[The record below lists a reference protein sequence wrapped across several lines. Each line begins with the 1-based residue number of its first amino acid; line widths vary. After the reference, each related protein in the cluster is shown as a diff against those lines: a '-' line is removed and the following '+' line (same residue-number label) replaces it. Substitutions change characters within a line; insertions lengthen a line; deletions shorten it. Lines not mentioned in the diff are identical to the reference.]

1 MQRRCEG
8 WDYKGRGIY
17 MLTLVVRDR
26 QPLLCT
32 IEEDGNEVRTE
43 LTEVGRAVI
52 EETEHIAAIYPQ
64 IRILCRQIMPDHL
77 HLLLFVEEALP
88 VHLTSVVSGFKLG
101 CNKGYWNSLAE
112 LANTEHCGDEKEDTE
127 RINGEEIPLAE
138 LANTEHCGEEKEDTG
153 RINGEKIPLAEL
165 ANTEHRGDEKED
177 TERINGEEIPLAEL
191 ANTEHCG
198 EEKEDTERINGE
210 EIPLAELANTEHRGE
225 EKENTGR
232 INGEEKGETQRAV
245 SCAADFCEA
254 EKKDTQARRIGLWA
268 DGYHD
273 RILFHKGQLD
283 ALIHY
288 IKDNPRRLALKRA
301 NPELFKIRQHL
312 QIEGM
317 SFTAMGNIFL
327 ADYPQKAVIQCSR
340 KLHQA
345 EIDAKKA
352 ECLGEAAKG
361 MVFVSAA
368 ISEGEK
374 QICRAVREAGHPVV
388 VLLEKGFPKPENPN
402 YKYFKPKGVYF
413 EACAAGKLLLLEPEK
428 ELFEQAEIE
437 AEVVV
442 KAGNIP
448 HETLRYRFL
457 ALNAI
462 AERICTGEKKPT

>member
-1 MQRRCEG
+1 
-8 WDYKGRGIY
+8 

-32 IEEDGNEVRTE
+32 IEEDEKGLCAVSTE
-43 LTEVGRAVI
+43 IGRAVL
-52 EETEHIAAIYPQ
+52 EETEHITKIYPQ

-101 CNKGYWNSLAE
+101 CNRGYWNSLA
-112 LANTEHCGDEKEDTE
+112 K
-127 RINGEEIPLAE
+127 
-138 LANTEHCGEEKEDTG
+138 
-153 RINGEKIPLAEL
+153 L
-165 ANTEHRGDEKED
+165 ANTEHRREGAD
-177 TERINGEEIPLAEL
+177 TERINEEKIPLAKL
-191 ANTEHCG
+191 ADTEHRREEADTERRCG
-198 EEKEDTERINGE
+198 EENDKKQT
-210 EIPLAELANTEHRGE
+210 
-225 EKENTGR
+225 
-232 INGEEKGETQRAV
+232 AV
-245 SCAADFCEA
+245 SCAADLCEA
-254 EKKDTQARRIGLWA
+254 EKKDTQARRTGLWA

-301 NPELFKIRQHL
+301 NPGLFKIRQHL
-312 QIEGM
+312 QIAGM

-374 QICRAVREAGHPVV
+374 QICRAVREAGHPIM
-388 VLLEKGFPKPENPN
+388 VLLEKGFPKPEDPN
-402 YKYFKPKGVYF
+402 YKYFKPQGVYF

-428 ELFEQAEIE
+428 ELYEQAEIE
-437 AEVVV
+437 AEVVA

-448 HETLRYRFL
+448 HEALRYRFL

-462 AERICTGEKKPT
+462 AERICGEETPATEVPGTEHR

>member
-1 MQRRCEG
+1 
-8 WDYKGRGIY
+8 

-32 IEEDGNEVRTE
+32 IEEDEKGLCAVSTE
-43 LTEVGRAVI
+43 IGRAVL
-52 EETEHIAAIYPQ
+52 EETEHITKIYPQ

-77 HLLLFVEEALP
+77 HLLLFVGEALP

-101 CNKGYWNSLAE
+101 CNRGYWNSLAN
-112 LANTEHCGDEKEDTE
+112 LTDTEHRREEADTE
-127 RINGEEIPLAE
+127 RRNE
-138 LANTEHCGEEKEDTG
+138 
-153 RINGEKIPLAEL
+153 EKIPLA
-165 ANTEHRGDEKED
+165 K
-177 TERINGEEIPLAEL
+177 
-191 ANTEHCG
+191 
-198 EEKEDTERINGE
+198 
-210 EIPLAELANTEHRGE
+210 LANTEHRGE
-225 EKENTGR
+225 EADTER
-232 INGEEKGETQRAV
+232 RCGEENDKKQTAV
-245 SCAADFCEA
+245 SCTADLCEA
-254 EKKDTQARRIGLWA
+254 EKKDTQARRTGLWA

-301 NPELFKIRQHL
+301 NPGLFKIRQHL
-312 QIEGM
+312 QIAGM
-317 SFTAMGNIFL
+317 SFTAMGNIFF

-374 QICRAVREAGHPVV
+374 QICRVVREAGHPIM
-388 VLLEKGFPKPENPN
+388 VLLEKGFPKPEDPN
-402 YKYFKPKGVYF
+402 YKYFKPQGVYF

-428 ELFEQAEIE
+428 ELYEEAEIE
-437 AEVVV
+437 AEVVA

-448 HETLRYRFL
+448 HEALRYRFL

-462 AERICTGEKKPT
+462 AERICGEETPASEEPGTGNR

>member
-1 MQRRCEG
+1 
-8 WDYKGRGIY
+8 

-32 IEEDGNEVRTE
+32 IEEDEKGLCAVSTE
-43 LTEVGRAVI
+43 IGRAVL
-52 EETEHIAAIYPQ
+52 EETEHITKIYPQ

-101 CNKGYWNSLAE
+101 CNRGYWNSLA
-112 LANTEHCGDEKEDTE
+112 K
-127 RINGEEIPLAE
+127 
-138 LANTEHCGEEKEDTG
+138 
-153 RINGEKIPLAEL
+153 L
-165 ANTEHRGDEKED
+165 ANTEHRREEAD
-177 TERINGEEIPLAEL
+177 TERINEEKIPLA
-191 ANTEHCG
+191 
-198 EEKEDTERINGE
+198 K
-210 EIPLAELANTEHRGE
+210 LANTEHRGE
-225 EKENTGR
+225 EADTER
-232 INGEEKGETQRAV
+232 RCGEENDKKQTAV
-245 SCAADFCEA
+245 SCAADLCEA
-254 EKKDTQARRIGLWA
+254 EKKDTQARRTGLWA

-301 NPELFKIRQHL
+301 NPGLFKIRQHL
-312 QIEGM
+312 QIAGM
-317 SFTAMGNIFL
+317 SFTAMGNIFF

-374 QICRAVREAGHPVV
+374 QICRAVREAGHPIM
-388 VLLEKGFPKPENPN
+388 VLLEKGFPKPEDPN
-402 YKYFKPKGVYF
+402 YKYFKPQGVYF

-428 ELFEQAEIE
+428 ELYEQAEIE
-437 AEVVV
+437 AEVVA

-448 HETLRYRFL
+448 HEALRYRFL

-462 AERICTGEKKPT
+462 AERICGEETPASEEPGTEHRGQGGE

>member
-1 MQRRCEG
+1 MAEDGHTYNEVSHSMQRRCEG

-32 IEEDGNEVRTE
+32 IEEDEKGLCAVSTE
-43 LTEVGRAVI
+43 IGRAVL
-52 EETEHIAAIYPQ
+52 EETEHITKIYPQ

-101 CNKGYWNSLAE
+101 CNRGYWNSLAKI
-112 LANTEHCGDEKEDTE
+112 ANTEHRREEADTE
-127 RINGEEIPLAE
+127 RINE
-138 LANTEHCGEEKEDTG
+138 
-153 RINGEKIPLAEL
+153 EKIPLA
-165 ANTEHRGDEKED
+165 K
-177 TERINGEEIPLAEL
+177 
-191 ANTEHCG
+191 
-198 EEKEDTERINGE
+198 
-210 EIPLAELANTEHRGE
+210 LANTEHRGE
-225 EKENTGR
+225 GADTER
-232 INGEEKGETQRAV
+232 RCGEENDKKQTAV
-245 SCAADFCEA
+245 SCAADLCEA
-254 EKKDTQARRIGLWA
+254 EKKDTQARRTGLWA

-301 NPELFKIRQHL
+301 NPGLFKIRQHL
-312 QIEGM
+312 QIAGM
-317 SFTAMGNIFL
+317 SFTAMGNIFF

-374 QICRAVREAGHPVV
+374 QICRAVREAGHPIM
-388 VLLEKGFPKPENPN
+388 VLLEKGFPKPEDPN
-402 YKYFKPKGVYF
+402 YKYFKPQGVYF

-428 ELFEQAEIE
+428 ELYEQTEIE
-437 AEVVV
+437 AEVVA

-448 HETLRYRFL
+448 HEALRYRFL

-462 AERICTGEKKPT
+462 AERICGEETPATEVPGTGHR

>member
-1 MQRRCEG
+1 
-8 WDYKGRGIY
+8 

-32 IEEDGNEVRTE
+32 IEEDEKGLCAVSTE
-43 LTEVGRAVI
+43 IGRAVL
-52 EETEHIAAIYPQ
+52 EETEHITKIYPQ

-101 CNKGYWNSLAE
+101 CNRGYWNSLA
-112 LANTEHCGDEKEDTE
+112 K
-127 RINGEEIPLAE
+127 
-138 LANTEHCGEEKEDTG
+138 
-153 RINGEKIPLAEL
+153 L
-165 ANTEHRGDEKED
+165 ANTEHRREEAD
-177 TERINGEEIPLAEL
+177 TERINEEKIPLA
-191 ANTEHCG
+191 
-198 EEKEDTERINGE
+198 K
-210 EIPLAELANTEHRGE
+210 LANTEHRREGADTERRCGE
-225 EKENTGR
+225 ENDKKQT
-232 INGEEKGETQRAV
+232 AV
-245 SCAADFCEA
+245 SCAADLCEA
-254 EKKDTQARRIGLWA
+254 EKKDTQARRTGLWA

-301 NPELFKIRQHL
+301 NPGLFKIRQHL
-312 QIEGM
+312 QIAGM
-317 SFTAMGNIFL
+317 SFTAMGNIFF

-374 QICRAVREAGHPVV
+374 QICRAVREAGHPIM
-388 VLLEKGFPKPENPN
+388 VLLEKGFPKPEDPN
-402 YKYFKPKGVYF
+402 YKYFKPQGVYF

-428 ELFEQAEIE
+428 ELYEQAEIE
-437 AEVVV
+437 AEVVA

-448 HETLRYRFL
+448 HEALRYRFL

-462 AERICTGEKKPT
+462 AERICGEETPASEEPGTEHR

>member
-1 MQRRCEG
+1 
-8 WDYKGRGIY
+8 

-32 IEEDGNEVRTE
+32 IEEDEKGLCAVSTE
-43 LTEVGRAVI
+43 IGRAVL
-52 EETEHIAAIYPQ
+52 EETEHITKIYPQ

-101 CNKGYWNSLAE
+101 CNRGYWNSLA
-112 LANTEHCGDEKEDTE
+112 K
-127 RINGEEIPLAE
+127 
-138 LANTEHCGEEKEDTG
+138 
-153 RINGEKIPLAEL
+153 L
-165 ANTEHRGDEKED
+165 ANTEHRREEAD
-177 TERINGEEIPLAEL
+177 TERINEEKIPLA
-191 ANTEHCG
+191 
-198 EEKEDTERINGE
+198 K
-210 EIPLAELANTEHRGE
+210 LANTEHRGE
-225 EKENTGR
+225 EADTER
-232 INGEEKGETQRAV
+232 RCGEENDKKQTAV
-245 SCAADFCEA
+245 SCAADLCEA
-254 EKKDTQARRIGLWA
+254 EKKDTQARRTGLWA

-301 NPELFKIRQHL
+301 NPGLFKIRQHL
-312 QIEGM
+312 QIAGM
-317 SFTAMGNIFL
+317 SFTAMGNIFF

-374 QICRAVREAGHPVV
+374 QICRAVREAGHPIM
-388 VLLEKGFPKPENPN
+388 VLLEKGFPKPEDPN
-402 YKYFKPKGVYF
+402 YKYFKPQGVYF

-428 ELFEQAEIE
+428 ELYEQAEIE
-437 AEVVV
+437 AEVVA

-448 HETLRYRFL
+448 HEALRYRFL

-462 AERICTGEKKPT
+462 AERICGEETPASEEPGTEHR

>member
-1 MQRRCEG
+1 
-8 WDYKGRGIY
+8 

-32 IEEDGNEVRTE
+32 IEEDEKGLCAVSTE
-43 LTEVGRAVI
+43 IGRAVL
-52 EETEHIAAIYPQ
+52 EETEHITKIYPQ

-101 CNKGYWNSLAE
+101 CNRGYWNSLA
-112 LANTEHCGDEKEDTE
+112 K
-127 RINGEEIPLAE
+127 
-138 LANTEHCGEEKEDTG
+138 
-153 RINGEKIPLAEL
+153 L
-165 ANTEHRGDEKED
+165 ANTEHRREEAD
-177 TERINGEEIPLAEL
+177 TERINEEKIPLA
-191 ANTEHCG
+191 
-198 EEKEDTERINGE
+198 K
-210 EIPLAELANTEHRGE
+210 LANTEHRGE
-225 EKENTGR
+225 GADTER
-232 INGEEKGETQRAV
+232 RCGEENDKKQTAV
-245 SCAADFCEA
+245 SCAADLCEA
-254 EKKDTQARRIGLWA
+254 EKKDTQARRTGLWA

-301 NPELFKIRQHL
+301 NPGLFKIRQHL
-312 QIEGM
+312 QIAGM

-374 QICRAVREAGHPVV
+374 QICRAVREAGHPIM
-388 VLLEKGFPKPENPN
+388 VLLEKGFPKPEDPN
-402 YKYFKPKGVYF
+402 YKYFKPQGVYF

-428 ELFEQAEIE
+428 ELYEQAEIE
-437 AEVVV
+437 AEVVA

-448 HETLRYRFL
+448 HEALRYRFL

-462 AERICTGEKKPT
+462 AERICGEETPASEMLGTGHR

>member
-1 MQRRCEG
+1 
-8 WDYKGRGIY
+8 

-32 IEEDGNEVRTE
+32 IEEDEKGLCAVSTE
-43 LTEVGRAVI
+43 IGRAVL
-52 EETEHIAAIYPQ
+52 EETEHITKIYPQ

-101 CNKGYWNSLAE
+101 CNRGYWNSLAK
-112 LANTEHCGDEKEDTE
+112 LADTEH
-127 RINGEEIPLAE
+127 R
-138 LANTEHCGEEKEDTG
+138 GEEKEDRE
-153 RINGEKIPLAEL
+153 RINGEKIPLAKL
-165 ANTEHRGDEKED
+165 ANTEHRREGTD
-177 TERINGEEIPLAEL
+177 TERR
-191 ANTEHCG
+191 CG
-198 EEKEDTERINGE
+198 EENDKKQT
-210 EIPLAELANTEHRGE
+210 
-225 EKENTGR
+225 
-232 INGEEKGETQRAV
+232 AV
-245 SCAADFCEA
+245 SCAADLWEA
-254 EKKDTQARRIGLWA
+254 EKKDTQARRTGLWA

-301 NPELFKIRQHL
+301 NPGLFKIRQHL
-312 QIEGM
+312 QIAGM

-374 QICRAVREAGHPVV
+374 QICRAVREAGHPIM
-388 VLLEKGFPKPENPN
+388 VLLEKGFPKPEDPN
-402 YKYFKPKGVYF
+402 YKYFKPQGVYF

-428 ELFEQAEIE
+428 ELYEQAEIE
-437 AEVVV
+437 AEVVA

-448 HETLRYRFL
+448 HGALRYRFL

-462 AERICTGEKKPT
+462 AERICGEETPATEVPGTGHR

>member
-1 MQRRCEG
+1 MAEDGDTYNEVSHSMQRRCEG

-32 IEEDGNEVRTE
+32 IEEDEKGLCAVSTE
-43 LTEVGRAVI
+43 IGRAVL
-52 EETEHIAAIYPQ
+52 EETEHITKIYPQ

-101 CNKGYWNSLAE
+101 CNRGYWNSLA
-112 LANTEHCGDEKEDTE
+112 K
-127 RINGEEIPLAE
+127 
-138 LANTEHCGEEKEDTG
+138 
-153 RINGEKIPLAEL
+153 
-165 ANTEHRGDEKED
+165 
-177 TERINGEEIPLAEL
+177 
-191 ANTEHCG
+191 
-198 EEKEDTERINGE
+198 
-210 EIPLAELANTEHRGE
+210 LANTEHRGE
-225 EKENTGR
+225 EADTERRCWEENDKKQT
-232 INGEEKGETQRAV
+232 AV
-245 SCAADFCEA
+245 SCAADLCEA
-254 EKKDTQARRIGLWA
+254 EKKDTQARRTGLWA

-301 NPELFKIRQHL
+301 NPGLFKIRQHL
-312 QIEGM
+312 QIAGM

-374 QICRAVREAGHPVV
+374 QICRAVREAGHPIM
-388 VLLEKGFPKPENPN
+388 VLLEKGFPKPEDPN
-402 YKYFKPKGVYF
+402 YKYFKPQGVYF

-428 ELFEQAEIE
+428 ELYEQAEIE
-437 AEVVV
+437 AEVVA

-448 HETLRYRFL
+448 HEALRYRFL

-462 AERICTGEKKPT
+462 AERICGEETPATEVPGTGHR

>member
-1 MQRRCEG
+1 MAEDGDTYNEVSHSRQRRCEG

-32 IEEDGNEVRTE
+32 IEEDEKGLCAVSTE
-43 LTEVGRAVI
+43 IGRAVL
-52 EETEHIAAIYPQ
+52 EETEHITKIYPQ

-101 CNKGYWNSLAE
+101 CNRGYWNSLA
-112 LANTEHCGDEKEDTE
+112 K
-127 RINGEEIPLAE
+127 
-138 LANTEHCGEEKEDTG
+138 
-153 RINGEKIPLAEL
+153 
-165 ANTEHRGDEKED
+165 
-177 TERINGEEIPLAEL
+177 
-191 ANTEHCG
+191 
-198 EEKEDTERINGE
+198 
-210 EIPLAELANTEHRGE
+210 LANTEHRGE
-225 EKENTGR
+225 EADTEKINEEKIPLAKLANTEHRGEGADTER
-232 INGEEKGETQRAV
+232 RCGEENDKKQTAV
-245 SCAADFCEA
+245 SCAADLCEA
-254 EKKDTQARRIGLWA
+254 EKKDTQARRTGLWA

-301 NPELFKIRQHL
+301 NPGLFKIRQHL
-312 QIEGM
+312 QIAGM
-317 SFTAMGNIFL
+317 SFTAMGNIFF

-374 QICRAVREAGHPVV
+374 QICRAVREAGHPIM
-388 VLLEKGFPKPENPN
+388 VLLEKGFPKPEDPN
-402 YKYFKPKGVYF
+402 YKYFKPQGVYF

-428 ELFEQAEIE
+428 ELYEQAEIE
-437 AEVVV
+437 AEVVA

-448 HETLRYRFL
+448 HEALRYRFL

-462 AERICTGEKKPT
+462 AERICGEETPASEEPGTGHR

>member
-1 MQRRCEG
+1 
-8 WDYKGRGIY
+8 

-32 IEEDGNEVRTE
+32 IEEDESGVRAVVTE
-43 LTEVGRAVI
+43 TGRAVL
-52 EETEHIAAIYPQ
+52 EETEHITEIYPQ

-88 VHLTSVVSGFKLG
+88 VHLGKVVR
-101 CNKGYWNSLAE
+101 GYKAGTNRAY
-112 LANTEHCGDEKEDTE
+112 G
-127 RINGEEIPLAE
+127 RILSASEVPSTG
-138 LANTEHCGEEKEDTG
+138 HREEKEMGIDTDMD
-153 RINGEKIPLAEL
+153 INGIP
-165 ANTEHRGDEKED
+165 T
-177 TERINGEEIPLAEL
+177 TM
-191 ANTEHCG
+191 
-198 EEKEDTERINGE
+198 
-210 EIPLAELANTEHRGE
+210 
-225 EKENTGR
+225 
-232 INGEEKGETQRAV
+232 
-245 SCAADFCEA
+245 SCAADLCSA
-254 EKKDTQARRIGLWA
+254 ERGRDERENERGEETETRTGLWA
-268 DGYHD
+268 EGYHD

-312 QIEGM
+312 QIAGM

-327 ADYPQKAVIQCSR
+327 AEYPQKAVIQCSR

-352 ECLGEAAKG
+352 DCLDEAAKG

-374 QICRAVREAGHPVV
+374 QICRAVREAGHPIV
-388 VLLEKGFPKPENPN
+388 VLLEKGFPKPEDLN

-428 ELFEQAEIE
+428 ELYEQAEIE
-437 AEVVV
+437 AEVVA

-448 HETLRYRFL
+448 HEALRYRFL

-462 AERICTGEKKPT
+462 AERICGEDPPASEVPGTGHR

>member
-1 MQRRCEG
+1 MAEDGDTYNEVSHSMQRRCEG

-32 IEEDGNEVRTE
+32 IEEDEKGLCAVSTE
-43 LTEVGRAVI
+43 IGRAVL
-52 EETEHIAAIYPQ
+52 EETEHITKIYPQ

-101 CNKGYWNSLAE
+101 CNRGYWNSLA
-112 LANTEHCGDEKEDTE
+112 K
-127 RINGEEIPLAE
+127 
-138 LANTEHCGEEKEDTG
+138 
-153 RINGEKIPLAEL
+153 
-165 ANTEHRGDEKED
+165 
-177 TERINGEEIPLAEL
+177 
-191 ANTEHCG
+191 
-198 EEKEDTERINGE
+198 
-210 EIPLAELANTEHRGE
+210 LANTEHRGE
-225 EKENTGR
+225 EADTER
-232 INGEEKGETQRAV
+232 INEEKIPLAKLADTEHRGEEADTERINEEKIPLAKLADTEHRREEADTERINEEKIPLAKLANTEHRREGADTERRCGEENDKKQTAV
-245 SCAADFCEA
+245 SCAADLCEA
-254 EKKDTQARRIGLWA
+254 EKKDTQARRTGLWA

-301 NPELFKIRQHL
+301 NPGLFKIRQHL
-312 QIEGM
+312 QIAGM
-317 SFTAMGNIFL
+317 SFTAMGNIFF

-374 QICRAVREAGHPVV
+374 QICRAVREAGHPIM
-388 VLLEKGFPKPENPN
+388 VLLEKGFPKPEEPN
-402 YKYFKPKGVYF
+402 YKYFKPQGVYF

-428 ELFEQAEIE
+428 ELYEQAEIE
-437 AEVVV
+437 AEVVA

-448 HETLRYRFL
+448 HEALRYRFL

-462 AERICTGEKKPT
+462 AERICGEETPATEVPGTGHR

>member
-1 MQRRCEG
+1 
-8 WDYKGRGIY
+8 

-26 QPLLCT
+26 QPLFCT
-32 IEEDGNEVRTE
+32 IEDDESGVRTV
-43 LTEVGRAVI
+43 LTEIGHAVL
-52 EETEHIAAIYPQ
+52 EETGRITEIYPQ

-88 VHLTSVVSGFKLG
+88 VHLGKVVR
-101 CNKGYWNSLAE
+101 GYKTGTNRAYGRILSA
-112 LANTEHCGDEKEDTE
+112 TEVPSTGQREER
-127 RINGEEIPLAE
+127 RINGEER
-138 LANTEHCGEEKEDTG
+138 EKELSAS
-153 RINGEKIPLAEL
+153 EVPS
-165 ANTEHRGDEKED
+165 TEHREEREMGIDMD
-177 TERINGEEIPLAEL
+177 TDINGRPTTMSCVADLCSTERGRDERENEGSEK
-191 ANTEHCG
+191 TE
-198 EEKEDTERINGE
+198 
-210 EIPLAELANTEHRGE
+210 
-225 EKENTGR
+225 
-232 INGEEKGETQRAV
+232 
-245 SCAADFCEA
+245 
-254 EKKDTQARRIGLWA
+254 ARTGLWA
-268 DGYHD
+268 EGYHD

-301 NPELFKIRQHL
+301 NPELFKIRQHI
-312 QIEGM
+312 QIAGM

-327 ADYPQKAVIQCSR
+327 AEYPQKAVIQCSR

-352 ECLGEAAKG
+352 DCLDRAAKG

-374 QICRAVREAGHPVV
+374 QICRAVREAGWPLV
-388 VLLEKGFPKPENPN
+388 VLLEKGFPKPEDQN

-428 ELFEQAEIE
+428 ELYEQAEIE
-437 AEVVV
+437 AEVIA

-448 HETLRYRFL
+448 HEALRYRFL

-462 AERICTGEKKPT
+462 AKRICGEENPATEVPDTEHRGAEV

>member
-1 MQRRCEG
+1 MAEDGHTYNEVSHSMQRRCEG

-32 IEEDGNEVRTE
+32 IEEDESGVRAVVTE
-43 LTEVGRAVI
+43 TGRAVL
-52 EETEHIAAIYPQ
+52 EETEHITEIYPQ

-88 VHLTSVVSGFKLG
+88 VHLTSIVSGFKLG
-101 CNKGYWNSLAE
+101 CNRGYWNSLA
-112 LANTEHCGDEKEDTE
+112 K
-127 RINGEEIPLAE
+127 
-138 LANTEHCGEEKEDTG
+138 
-153 RINGEKIPLAEL
+153 
-165 ANTEHRGDEKED
+165 
-177 TERINGEEIPLAEL
+177 
-191 ANTEHCG
+191 
-198 EEKEDTERINGE
+198 
-210 EIPLAELANTEHRGE
+210 LANTEHRGE
-225 EKENTGR
+225 GEETER
-232 INGEEKGETQRAV
+232 RSGEEKMEIQTAV

-254 EKKDTQARRIGLWA
+254 EKKDTQARRTGLWA

-283 ALIHY
+283 AQIHY

-312 QIEGM
+312 QIAGM

-327 ADYPQKAVIQCSR
+327 ADYPQKAVVQCSR

-345 EIDAKKA
+345 EIDAKKGD
-352 ECLGEAAKG
+352 CLDEAAKG

-374 QICRAVREAGHPVV
+374 QICRAVREAGHPIV
-388 VLLEKGFPKPENPN
+388 VLLEKGFPKPEDPN

-428 ELFEQAEIE
+428 ELYEQVEIE
-437 AEVVV
+437 VEVVA

-462 AERICTGEKKPT
+462 AERICTGEEKPT

>member
-1 MQRRCEG
+1 MAEDGHAYNEVSHSMQRRCEG

-32 IEEDGNEVRTE
+32 IEEDEKGLCAVSTE
-43 LTEVGRAVI
+43 IGRAVL
-52 EETEHIAAIYPQ
+52 EETEHITKIYPQ

-101 CNKGYWNSLAE
+101 CNRGYWNPLAK
-112 LANTEHCGDEKEDTE
+112 LADTEH
-127 RINGEEIPLAE
+127 R
-138 LANTEHCGEEKEDTG
+138 GEEKEDRE
-153 RINGEKIPLAEL
+153 RINGEKIPLAKL
-165 ANTEHRGDEKED
+165 AD
-177 TERINGEEIPLAEL
+177 
-191 ANTEHCG
+191 
-198 EEKEDTERINGE
+198 
-210 EIPLAELANTEHRGE
+210 TEHRGE
-225 EKENTGR
+225 EADTEKINEEKIPLAKLTNTEHR
-232 INGEEKGETQRAV
+232 REEADTERRCGEENDKKQTAV
-245 SCAADFCEA
+245 SCAADLCEA
-254 EKKDTQARRIGLWA
+254 EKKDTQARRTGLWA

-301 NPELFKIRQHL
+301 NPGLFKIRQHL
-312 QIEGM
+312 QIAGM

-374 QICRAVREAGHPVV
+374 QIRRAVREAGHPIM
-388 VLLEKGFPKPENPN
+388 VLLEKGFPKPEDPN
-402 YKYFKPKGVYF
+402 YKYFKPQGVYF

-428 ELFEQAEIE
+428 ELYEQAEIE
-437 AEVVV
+437 AEVVA

-448 HETLRYRFL
+448 HEALRYRFL

-462 AERICTGEKKPT
+462 AERICGEETPATEVPGTGHR

>member
-1 MQRRCEG
+1 MAEDGDTYNEVSHSMQRRCEG

-32 IEEDGNEVRTE
+32 IEEDEKGLCAVSTE
-43 LTEVGRAVI
+43 IGRAVL
-52 EETEHIAAIYPQ
+52 EETEHITKIYPQ

-101 CNKGYWNSLAE
+101 CNRGYWNSLA
-112 LANTEHCGDEKEDTE
+112 K
-127 RINGEEIPLAE
+127 
-138 LANTEHCGEEKEDTG
+138 
-153 RINGEKIPLAEL
+153 L
-165 ANTEHRGDEKED
+165 ANTEHRREEAD
-177 TERINGEEIPLAEL
+177 TERINEEKIPLA
-191 ANTEHCG
+191 
-198 EEKEDTERINGE
+198 K
-210 EIPLAELANTEHRGE
+210 LANTEHRGE
-225 EKENTGR
+225 GADTER
-232 INGEEKGETQRAV
+232 RCGEENDKKQTAV
-245 SCAADFCEA
+245 SCAADLCEA
-254 EKKDTQARRIGLWA
+254 EKKDTQARRTGLWA

-301 NPELFKIRQHL
+301 NPGLFKIRQHL
-312 QIEGM
+312 QIAGM
-317 SFTAMGNIFL
+317 SFTAMGNIFF

-374 QICRAVREAGHPVV
+374 QICRAVREAGHPIM
-388 VLLEKGFPKPENPN
+388 VLLEKGFPKPEDPN
-402 YKYFKPKGVYF
+402 YKYFKPQGVYF

-428 ELFEQAEIE
+428 ELYEQTEIE
-437 AEVVV
+437 AEVVA

-448 HETLRYRFL
+448 HEALRYRFL

-462 AERICTGEKKPT
+462 AERICGEETPATEVPGTGHR

>member
-1 MQRRCEG
+1 MAEDGDTYNEVSHSMQRRCEG

-32 IEEDGNEVRTE
+32 IEEDEKGLCAVSTE
-43 LTEVGRAVI
+43 IGRAVL
-52 EETEHIAAIYPQ
+52 EETEHITKIYPQ

-101 CNKGYWNSLAE
+101 CNRGYWNSLA
-112 LANTEHCGDEKEDTE
+112 K
-127 RINGEEIPLAE
+127 
-138 LANTEHCGEEKEDTG
+138 
-153 RINGEKIPLAEL
+153 
-165 ANTEHRGDEKED
+165 
-177 TERINGEEIPLAEL
+177 
-191 ANTEHCG
+191 
-198 EEKEDTERINGE
+198 
-210 EIPLAELANTEHRGE
+210 LANTEHRGE
-225 EKENTGR
+225 GVDTER
-232 INGEEKGETQRAV
+232 INEVKIPLAKLANTEHRREEADTERRCGEENDKKQTAV
-245 SCAADFCEA
+245 SCAADLCEA
-254 EKKDTQARRIGLWA
+254 EKKDTQARRTGLWA

-301 NPELFKIRQHL
+301 NPGLFKIRQHL
-312 QIEGM
+312 QIAGM
-317 SFTAMGNIFL
+317 SFTAMGNIFF

-374 QICRAVREAGHPVV
+374 QICRAVREAGHPIM
-388 VLLEKGFPKPENPN
+388 VLLEKGFPKPEDPN
-402 YKYFKPKGVYF
+402 YKYFKPQGVYF

-428 ELFEQAEIE
+428 ELYEQAEIE
-437 AEVVV
+437 AEVVA

-448 HETLRYRFL
+448 HEALRYRFL

-462 AERICTGEKKPT
+462 AERICGEETPATEVPGTEHR

>member
-1 MQRRCEG
+1 MAEGGHTHNEVSHSMQQRRCEG

-26 QPLLCT
+26 QPLLCA
-32 IEEDGNEVRTE
+32 IEEDENGARAVVTE
-43 LTEVGRAVI
+43 TGRAVL
-52 EETEHIAAIYPQ
+52 EETEHITEIYPQ

-101 CNKGYWNSLAE
+101 CNRGYWNSLAE
-112 LANTEHCGDEKEDTE
+112 LANTEHRGEETEDTE
-127 RINGEEIPLAE
+127 R
-138 LANTEHCGEEKEDTG
+138 
-153 RINGEKIPLAEL
+153 R
-165 ANTEHRGDEKED
+165 
-177 TERINGEEIPLAEL
+177 
-191 ANTEHCG
+191 
-198 EEKEDTERINGE
+198 
-210 EIPLAELANTEHRGE
+210 
-225 EKENTGR
+225 
-232 INGEEKGETQRAV
+232 NGEEKGETQRAV

-254 EKKDTQARRIGLWA
+254 EKKDTQARRTGLWA

-288 IKDNPRRLALKRA
+288 IKDNPRRFALKRA

-312 QIEGM
+312 QIAGM

-352 ECLGEAAKG
+352 DCLDEAAKG

-374 QICRAVREAGHPVV
+374 QICRAVREAGHSIV
-388 VLLEKGFPKPENPN
+388 VLLEKGFPKPEDPN

-428 ELFEQAEIE
+428 DLYEQAEIE
-437 AEVVV
+437 AEVVA

-448 HETLRYRFL
+448 HEALRYRFL

-462 AERICTGEKKPT
+462 AERICGEETPASEVPGTEHRGQKRK

>member
-1 MQRRCEG
+1 
-8 WDYKGRGIY
+8 

-32 IEEDGNEVRTE
+32 IEEDEKGLCAVSTE
-43 LTEVGRAVI
+43 IGRAVL
-52 EETEHIAAIYPQ
+52 EETEHITKIYPQ

-101 CNKGYWNSLAE
+101 CNRGYWNSLA
-112 LANTEHCGDEKEDTE
+112 K
-127 RINGEEIPLAE
+127 
-138 LANTEHCGEEKEDTG
+138 
-153 RINGEKIPLAEL
+153 L
-165 ANTEHRGDEKED
+165 ANTEHRREEAD
-177 TERINGEEIPLAEL
+177 TERINEEKIPLA
-191 ANTEHCG
+191 
-198 EEKEDTERINGE
+198 K
-210 EIPLAELANTEHRGE
+210 LANTEHRGE
-225 EKENTGR
+225 GADTER
-232 INGEEKGETQRAV
+232 RCGEENDKKQTAV
-245 SCAADFCEA
+245 SCAADLCEA
-254 EKKDTQARRIGLWA
+254 EKKDTQARRTGLWA

-301 NPELFKIRQHL
+301 NPGLFKIRQHL
-312 QIEGM
+312 QIAGM
-317 SFTAMGNIFL
+317 SFTAMGNIFF

-374 QICRAVREAGHPVV
+374 QICRAVREAGHPIM
-388 VLLEKGFPKPENPN
+388 VLLEKGFPKPEDPN
-402 YKYFKPKGVYF
+402 YKYFKPQGVYF

-428 ELFEQAEIE
+428 ELYEQAEIE
-437 AEVVV
+437 AEVVA

-448 HETLRYRFL
+448 HEALRYRFL

-462 AERICTGEKKPT
+462 AERICGEETPATEVPGTEHR

>member
-1 MQRRCEG
+1 
-8 WDYKGRGIY
+8 

-32 IEEDGNEVRTE
+32 IEEDEKGLCAVSTE
-43 LTEVGRAVI
+43 IGRAVL
-52 EETEHIAAIYPQ
+52 EETEHITKIYPQ

-77 HLLLFVEEALP
+77 HLLLFVEETLP

-101 CNKGYWNSLAE
+101 CNRGYWNSLAE
-112 LANTEHCGDEKEDTE
+112 LANTEH
-127 RINGEEIPLAE
+127 RREEA
-138 LANTEHCGEEKEDTG
+138 DTG
-153 RINGEKIPLAEL
+153 RIN
-165 ANTEHRGDEKED
+165 
-177 TERINGEEIPLAEL
+177 
-191 ANTEHCG
+191 G

-210 EIPLAELANTEHRGE
+210 KIPLAKLADTEHRGE
-225 EKENTGR
+225 EADTER
-232 INGEEKGETQRAV
+232 RCGEENDKKQTAV
-245 SCAADFCEA
+245 SCAADLCEA
-254 EKKDTQARRIGLWA
+254 EKKDTQARRTGLWA
-268 DGYHD
+268 EGYHD

-283 ALIHY
+283 ALVHY
-288 IKDNPRRLALKRA
+288 IKDNPRRFALKRA

-312 QIEGM
+312 QIAGM

-327 ADYPQKAVIQCSR
+327 ADYPQKAVVQCSR

-374 QICRAVREAGHPVV
+374 QICRAVREAGNPLV
-388 VLLEKGFPKPENPN
+388 VLLEKGFPKPEDPN
-402 YKYFKPKGVYF
+402 YKYFKPQGVYF

-428 ELFEQAEIE
+428 EFYEQAEIE
-437 AEVVV
+437 AEVVA

-448 HETLRYRFL
+448 HEALRYRFL

-462 AERICTGEKKPT
+462 AERICGEETPASEVLGTGHR

>member
-1 MQRRCEG
+1 MAEEDRIYKEVSHSMQRRCEG

-112 LANTEHCGDEKEDTE
+112 LANTEHC
-127 RINGEEIPLAE
+127 
-138 LANTEHCGEEKEDTG
+138 
-153 RINGEKIPLAEL
+153 
-165 ANTEHRGDEKED
+165 GDEKED

>member
-1 MQRRCEG
+1 
-8 WDYKGRGIY
+8 

-32 IEEDGNEVRTE
+32 IEEDEKGLCAVSTE
-43 LTEVGRAVI
+43 IGRAVL
-52 EETEHIAAIYPQ
+52 EETEHITKIYPQ

-101 CNKGYWNSLAE
+101 CNRGYWNSLA
-112 LANTEHCGDEKEDTE
+112 K
-127 RINGEEIPLAE
+127 
-138 LANTEHCGEEKEDTG
+138 
-153 RINGEKIPLAEL
+153 L
-165 ANTEHRGDEKED
+165 ANTEHRREEAD
-177 TERINGEEIPLAEL
+177 TERINEEKIPLA
-191 ANTEHCG
+191 
-198 EEKEDTERINGE
+198 K
-210 EIPLAELANTEHRGE
+210 LANTEHRGE
-225 EKENTGR
+225 EADTER
-232 INGEEKGETQRAV
+232 RCGEENDKKQTAV
-245 SCAADFCEA
+245 SCAADLCEA
-254 EKKDTQARRIGLWA
+254 EKKDTQARRTGLWA

-301 NPELFKIRQHL
+301 NPGLFKIRQHL
-312 QIEGM
+312 QIAGM
-317 SFTAMGNIFL
+317 SFTAMGNIFF

-374 QICRAVREAGHPVV
+374 QICRAVREAGHPIM
-388 VLLEKGFPKPENPN
+388 VLLEKGFPKPEDPN
-402 YKYFKPKGVYF
+402 YKYFKPQGVYF

-428 ELFEQAEIE
+428 ELYEQTEIE
-437 AEVVV
+437 AEVVA

-448 HETLRYRFL
+448 HEALRYRFL

-462 AERICTGEKKPT
+462 AERICGEETPATEVPGTGHR

>member
-1 MQRRCEG
+1 
-8 WDYKGRGIY
+8 

-32 IEEDGNEVRTE
+32 IEEDEKGLCAVSTE
-43 LTEVGRAVI
+43 IGRAVL
-52 EETEHIAAIYPQ
+52 EETEHITKIYPQ

-101 CNKGYWNSLAE
+101 CNRGYWNSLA
-112 LANTEHCGDEKEDTE
+112 K
-127 RINGEEIPLAE
+127 
-138 LANTEHCGEEKEDTG
+138 
-153 RINGEKIPLAEL
+153 L
-165 ANTEHRGDEKED
+165 ANTEHRREGAD
-177 TERINGEEIPLAEL
+177 TERINEEKIPLA
-191 ANTEHCG
+191 
-198 EEKEDTERINGE
+198 K
-210 EIPLAELANTEHRGE
+210 LANTEHRGE
-225 EKENTGR
+225 EADTER
-232 INGEEKGETQRAV
+232 RCGEENDKKQTAV
-245 SCAADFCEA
+245 SCAADLCEA
-254 EKKDTQARRIGLWA
+254 EKKDTQARRTGLWA

-301 NPELFKIRQHL
+301 NPGLFKIRQHL
-312 QIEGM
+312 QIAGM

-327 ADYPQKAVIQCSR
+327 ADYPQKAVVQCSR

-374 QICRAVREAGHPVV
+374 QICRAVREAGHPIM
-388 VLLEKGFPKPENPN
+388 VLLEKGFPKPEDPN
-402 YKYFKPKGVYF
+402 YKYFKPQGVYF

-428 ELFEQAEIE
+428 ELYEQAEIE
-437 AEVVV
+437 AEVVA

-448 HETLRYRFL
+448 HEALRYRFL

-462 AERICTGEKKPT
+462 AERICGEETPATEVPGTEHR

>member
-1 MQRRCEG
+1 MGRWEMEEGNNEISIKRNEVAEEDRIYKEVSHSMQRRCEG

-32 IEEDGNEVRTE
+32 IEEDGNGVHTE

-52 EETEHIAAIYPQ
+52 EETGRICEIYPQ
-64 IRILCRQIMPDHL
+64 IRVLCKQIMPDHL

-101 CNKGYWNSLAE
+101 CNRGYWNSLAE
-112 LANTEHCGDEKEDTE
+112 LANTEHCG
-127 RINGEEIPLAE
+127 
-138 LANTEHCGEEKEDTG
+138 
-153 RINGEKIPLAEL
+153 
-165 ANTEHRGDEKED
+165 
-177 TERINGEEIPLAEL
+177 
-191 ANTEHCG
+191 
-198 EEKEDTERINGE
+198 
-210 EIPLAELANTEHRGE
+210 
-225 EKENTGR
+225 
-232 INGEEKGETQRAV
+232 EEKGETQTAV

-254 EKKDTQARRIGLWA
+254 EKKDTQARRTGLWA
-268 DGYHD
+268 EGYHD

-283 ALIHY
+283 ALVHY
-288 IKDNPRRLALKRA
+288 IKDNPRRFALKRA

-312 QIEGM
+312 QIAGM

-327 ADYPQKAVIQCSR
+327 ADYPQKAVVQCSR

-352 ECLGEAAKG
+352 DCLEEAVKG

-374 QICRAVREAGHPVV
+374 QICRAIREAGNPLV
-388 VLLEKGFPKPENPN
+388 VLLEKGFPKPEDPN

-437 AEVVV
+437 AEVVA

-448 HETLRYRFL
+448 HEALRYRFL

-462 AERICTGEKKPT
+462 AERICGGEEKPA

>member
-1 MQRRCEG
+1 
-8 WDYKGRGIY
+8 

-32 IEEDGNEVRTE
+32 IEEDESGVRAVVTE
-43 LTEVGRAVI
+43 TGRAVL
-52 EETEHIAAIYPQ
+52 EETEHITEIYPQ

-101 CNKGYWNSLAE
+101 CNRGYWNSLA
-112 LANTEHCGDEKEDTE
+112 K
-127 RINGEEIPLAE
+127 
-138 LANTEHCGEEKEDTG
+138 
-153 RINGEKIPLAEL
+153 L
-165 ANTEHRGDEKED
+165 ANTEHRREGAD
-177 TERINGEEIPLAEL
+177 TERR
-191 ANTEHCG
+191 CG
-198 EEKEDTERINGE
+198 EEND
-210 EIPLAELANTEHRGE
+210 
-225 EKENTGR
+225 EKQT
-232 INGEEKGETQRAV
+232 AV

-254 EKKDTQARRIGLWA
+254 EKKDTQARRTGLWA

-312 QIEGM
+312 QIAGM

-345 EIDAKKA
+345 EIDAKKGD
-352 ECLGEAAKG
+352 CLDEAAKG

-374 QICRAVREAGHPVV
+374 QICRAVREAGNPLV
-388 VLLEKGFPKPENPN
+388 VLLEKGFPKPEDPN

-428 ELFEQAEIE
+428 ELYEQAEIE

-448 HETLRYRFL
+448 HEALRYRFL

-462 AERICTGEKKPT
+462 AERICGEEVPLAELAGTGHR

>member
-1 MQRRCEG
+1 MAEDGDTYNEVSHSMQRRCEG

-32 IEEDGNEVRTE
+32 IEEDEKGLCAVSTE
-43 LTEVGRAVI
+43 IGRAVL
-52 EETEHIAAIYPQ
+52 EETEHITKIYPQ

-101 CNKGYWNSLAE
+101 CNRGYWNSLA
-112 LANTEHCGDEKEDTE
+112 K
-127 RINGEEIPLAE
+127 
-138 LANTEHCGEEKEDTG
+138 
-153 RINGEKIPLAEL
+153 L
-165 ANTEHRGDEKED
+165 ANTEHRREEAD
-177 TERINGEEIPLAEL
+177 TERINEEKIPLA
-191 ANTEHCG
+191 
-198 EEKEDTERINGE
+198 K
-210 EIPLAELANTEHRGE
+210 LANTEHRGE
-225 EKENTGR
+225 GADTER
-232 INGEEKGETQRAV
+232 RCGEENDKKQTAV
-245 SCAADFCEA
+245 SCAADLCEA
-254 EKKDTQARRIGLWA
+254 EKKDTQARRTGLWA

-301 NPELFKIRQHL
+301 NPGLFKIRQHL
-312 QIEGM
+312 QIAGM
-317 SFTAMGNIFL
+317 SFTAMGNIFF

-374 QICRAVREAGHPVV
+374 QICRAVREAGHPIM
-388 VLLEKGFPKPENPN
+388 VLLEKGFPKPEDPN
-402 YKYFKPKGVYF
+402 YKYFKPQGVYF

-428 ELFEQAEIE
+428 ELYEQTEIE
-437 AEVVV
+437 AEVVA

-448 HETLRYRFL
+448 HEALRYRFL

-462 AERICTGEKKPT
+462 AERICGEETPASEEPGTEHR

>member
-1 MQRRCEG
+1 MAEDGDTYNEVSHSMQRRCEG

-32 IEEDGNEVRTE
+32 IEEDEKGLCAVSTE
-43 LTEVGRAVI
+43 IGRAVL
-52 EETEHIAAIYPQ
+52 EETEHITKIYPQ

-101 CNKGYWNSLAE
+101 CNRGYWNSLA
-112 LANTEHCGDEKEDTE
+112 K
-127 RINGEEIPLAE
+127 
-138 LANTEHCGEEKEDTG
+138 
-153 RINGEKIPLAEL
+153 L
-165 ANTEHRGDEKED
+165 ANTEHRREEAD
-177 TERINGEEIPLAEL
+177 TESVNEERSPLA
-191 ANTEHCG
+191 
-198 EEKEDTERINGE
+198 K
-210 EIPLAELANTEHRGE
+210 LANTEHRGE
-225 EKENTGR
+225 GADTER
-232 INGEEKGETQRAV
+232 RCGEENDKKQTAV
-245 SCAADFCEA
+245 SCAADLCEA
-254 EKKDTQARRIGLWA
+254 EKKDTQARRTGLWA

-301 NPELFKIRQHL
+301 NPGLFKIRQHL
-312 QIEGM
+312 QIAGM

-374 QICRAVREAGHPVV
+374 QICRAVREAGHPIM
-388 VLLEKGFPKPENPN
+388 VLLEKGFPKPEDPN
-402 YKYFKPKGVYF
+402 YKYFKPQGVYF

-428 ELFEQAEIE
+428 ELYEQTEIE
-437 AEVVV
+437 AEVVA

-448 HETLRYRFL
+448 HEALRYRFL

-462 AERICTGEKKPT
+462 AERICGEETPATEVPGTGHR

>member
-1 MQRRCEG
+1 MAEDGNTYNEVSYSMQRRCEG

-32 IEEDGNEVRTE
+32 IEEDESGVRAVVTE
-43 LTEVGRAVI
+43 TGRAVL
-52 EETEHIAAIYPQ
+52 EETEHITEIYPQ

-88 VHLTSVVSGFKLG
+88 VHLGKVVR
-101 CNKGYWNSLAE
+101 GYKTGTNRAY
-112 LANTEHCGDEKEDTE
+112 G
-127 RINGEEIPLAE
+127 RILSASEVPSTG
-138 LANTEHCGEEKEDTG
+138 HREEKEMGIDTDMD
-153 RINGEKIPLAEL
+153 INGIP
-165 ANTEHRGDEKED
+165 T
-177 TERINGEEIPLAEL
+177 TM
-191 ANTEHCG
+191 
-198 EEKEDTERINGE
+198 
-210 EIPLAELANTEHRGE
+210 
-225 EKENTGR
+225 
-232 INGEEKGETQRAV
+232 
-245 SCAADFCEA
+245 SCAADLCSA
-254 EKKDTQARRIGLWA
+254 ERGRDERGNEKEDEREGERENERGKETETRTGLWA

-312 QIEGM
+312 QVAGM

-345 EIDAKKA
+345 EIDAKKGD
-352 ECLGEAAKG
+352 CLDEAAKG

-374 QICRAVREAGHPVV
+374 QICRAVREAGYPIV
-388 VLLEKGFPKPENPN
+388 VLLEKGFPKPEDPN
-402 YKYFKPKGVYF
+402 YKYFKPQGVYF

-428 ELFEQAEIE
+428 ELYEQAEIE
-437 AEVVV
+437 AEVVA

-448 HETLRYRFL
+448 HEALRYRFL

-462 AERICTGEKKPT
+462 AKRICGEEPPATEVPGTGHR

>member
-1 MQRRCEG
+1 
-8 WDYKGRGIY
+8 

-26 QPLLCT
+26 QPLLCA
-32 IEEDGNEVRTE
+32 IEEDENGARAVVTE
-43 LTEVGRAVI
+43 TGRAVL
-52 EETEHIAAIYPQ
+52 EETEHITEIYPQ

-101 CNKGYWNSLAE
+101 CNRGYWNSLA
-112 LANTEHCGDEKEDTE
+112 K
-127 RINGEEIPLAE
+127 
-138 LANTEHCGEEKEDTG
+138 
-153 RINGEKIPLAEL
+153 L
-165 ANTEHRGDEKED
+165 ANTEHRREGAD
-177 TERINGEEIPLAEL
+177 TERIN
-191 ANTEHCG
+191 
-198 EEKEDTERINGE
+198 EEK
-210 EIPLAELANTEHRGE
+210 IPLAELANTEHRGE
-225 EKENTGR
+225 EKEDTER
-232 INGEEKGETQRAV
+232 INEEEKGETQTAV

-254 EKKDTQARRIGLWA
+254 EKKDTQARRTGLWA

-312 QIEGM
+312 QIAGM

-352 ECLGEAAKG
+352 DCLDEAAKG

-374 QICRAVREAGHPVV
+374 QICRAVREAGHSIV
-388 VLLEKGFPKPENPN
+388 VLLEKGFPKPEDPN

-428 ELFEQAEIE
+428 ELYEQAEIE
-437 AEVVV
+437 AEVVA

-448 HETLRYRFL
+448 HEALRYRFL

-462 AERICTGEKKPT
+462 AERICGEETPASEVPGTEHRGQKGNNKYKHK

>member
-1 MQRRCEG
+1 
-8 WDYKGRGIY
+8 

-32 IEEDGNEVRTE
+32 IEEDEKGLCAVSTE
-43 LTEVGRAVI
+43 IGRAVL
-52 EETEHIAAIYPQ
+52 EETEHITKIYPQ

-101 CNKGYWNSLAE
+101 CNRGYWNSLA
-112 LANTEHCGDEKEDTE
+112 K
-127 RINGEEIPLAE
+127 
-138 LANTEHCGEEKEDTG
+138 
-153 RINGEKIPLAEL
+153 L
-165 ANTEHRGDEKED
+165 ANTEHRREEAD
-177 TERINGEEIPLAEL
+177 TERINEEKIPLA
-191 ANTEHCG
+191 
-198 EEKEDTERINGE
+198 K
-210 EIPLAELANTEHRGE
+210 LANTEHRREGADTERRCGE
-225 EKENTGR
+225 ENDKKQT
-232 INGEEKGETQRAV
+232 AV
-245 SCAADFCEA
+245 SCAADLCEA
-254 EKKDTQARRIGLWA
+254 EKKDTQARRTGLWA

-301 NPELFKIRQHL
+301 NPGLFKIRQHL
-312 QIEGM
+312 QIAGM
-317 SFTAMGNIFL
+317 SFTAIGNIFF

-374 QICRAVREAGHPVV
+374 QICRAVREAGHPIM
-388 VLLEKGFPKPENPN
+388 VLLEKGFPKPEEPN
-402 YKYFKPKGVYF
+402 YKYFKPQGVYF

-428 ELFEQAEIE
+428 ELYEQAEIE
-437 AEVVV
+437 AEVVA

-448 HETLRYRFL
+448 HEALRYRFL

-462 AERICTGEKKPT
+462 AERICGEETPASEEPGTGHR